1 MDDGRYGE
9 EVATRFLRRRGWL
22 PIARNWP
29 VPQGGELDIV
39 ALRDGILAI
48 VEVKTRRSA
57 EALHDPVSLAQRAR
71 ISRGAIAFVHRNPQ
85 LSRLCV
91 RFDVILVDRSRRP
104 PRITHQ
110 AAAFDP
116 PGRRR
121 ALSDRM
127 QPN

>member
-48 VEVKTRRSA
+48 VEVKTRRSWSA
-57 EALHDPVSLAQRAR
+57 SRSGVAGQRAR
-71 ISRGAIAFVHRNPQ
+71 TPRGY
-85 LSRLCV
+85 
-91 RFDVILVDRSRRP
+91 RSSIGTRSSP
-104 PRITHQ
+104 VC
-110 AAAFDP
+110 A
-116 PGRRR
+116 
-121 ALSDRM
+121 SDST
-127 QPN
+127 